1 MIRLIVLII
10 VLIAALLFAMEN
22 GDRTTLRM
30 FFGAITWQDVP
41 VYVVILAS
49 FGLGMVVTGIMIIPE
64 WIRTRLELRRQ
75 RRQIAALEE
84 RLSNVAPSISSSAP
98 EKPPRLFPD
107 DVA

>member
-1 MIRLIVLII
+1 MIRFIVLII
-10 VLIAALLFAMEN
+10 VLILGLLFALEN

-41 VYVVILAS
+41 MYLVILTS
-49 FGLGMVVTGIMIIPE
+49 FGLGITVTGIMLVPE

-84 RLSNVAPSISSSAP
+84 RLSNADPSLPPSVP
-98 EKPPRLFPD
+98 QPPRLFPD